1 MFAEIFGTFQSI
13 TVNKEISGMTTYVLN
28 EDKMFSDIA
37 DGVAIINSETGI
49 YYGMNGFGSAVFENI
64 LAGAAVED
72 ILAAVK
78 SFDGAP
84 EDMDARMAEFVN
96 RLKSFEIVLQGGASG
111 NVTLDASVAAGDN
124 FELMVNEYNDAQEL
138 LLADPIHEVK
148 EDTGWQPDKVALET
162 DEEVVKAKEVKIK

>member
-37 DGVAIINSETGI
+37 DGVAIIINSETGI
-49 YYGMNGFGSAVFENI
+49 YYGMNGFGSAVF
-64 LAGAAVED
+64 ED

-84 EDMDARMAEFVN
+84 EDMDARMTEFVN